1 MASARAGRVLG
12 RWWWFVAGV
21 TIVTIAA
28 TLVWQAL
35 GPVPHRAEAELL
47 LVLEIPPDSEDRQ
60 FGIENSRAQASS
72 VVIQDL
78 VRLARG
84 RNLLREVVDTLAEE
98 NVLIDLETLAQT
110 IDVFPLAR
118 GLRLELTWQNP
129 LHAQAIIDTTVRL
142 LVDDQTRLY
151 PSLKELGT
159 LQVIDK
165 TDSALQPTFATRF
178 LDIFLKALVGLL
190 TAMMVVLVF
199 DWRGNRL
206 FADDVPD
213 LLETPVIGTIQ

>member
-1 MASARAGRVLG
+1 MAAARVGRVLG

-21 TIVTIAA
+21 TIATIAA

-35 GPVPHRAEAELL
+35 GPIPHRAEAELL
-47 LVLEIPPDSEDRQ
+47 LVLELPPDSEDMK

-98 NVLIDLETLAQT
+98 NVLIDLESLSQT

-118 GLRLELTWQNP
+118 GLRLELTWQNA
-129 LHAQAIIDTTVRL
+129 LHAQAIIDTTV
-142 LVDDQTRLY
+142 TM
-151 PSLKELGT
+151 S
-159 LQVIDK
+159 
-165 TDSALQPTFATRF
+165 TFDFFEDFRVA
-178 LDIFLKALVGLL
+178 K
-190 TAMMVVLVF
+190 
-199 DWRGNRL
+199 
-206 FADDVPD
+206 
-213 LLETPVIGTIQ
+213 

>member
-1 MASARAGRVLG
+1 MAAARVGRILG
-12 RWWWFVAGV
+12 RWWWFVAV
-21 TIVTIAA
+21 VTIATIA
-28 TLVWQAL
+28 ASLVWQTV

-47 LVLEIPPDSEDRQ
+47 LVLELPPDSEDRQ

-84 RNLLREVVDTLAEE
+84 RNLHREVIEE
-98 NVLIDLETLAQT
+98 LGKENIVIDLETLIET
-110 IDVFPLAR
+110 IEVFPFAR

-159 LQVIDK
+159 LRVIDK

-190 TAMMVVLVF
+190 TSMMVVLVF

-206 FADDVPD
+206 FSDDVPD
-213 LLETPVIGTIQ
+213 LLDTPIIGTVQ